1 MDEHYLGGK
10 ACLET
15 LKKKQGDDK
24 HTYFSAAKAALDM
37 QMSVSQS
44 VRKSV
49 TLIFLSDL
57 LVYFII
63 ANRTEMKL
71 IKSLNNPGQQY
82 NN

>member
-1 MDEHYLGGK
+1 
-10 ACLET
+10 
-15 LKKKQGDDK
+15 
-24 HTYFSAAKAALDM
+24 M

-44 VRKSV
+44 VCLKL

-71 IKSLNNPGQQY
+71 RQSLSILDINEIIKEL
-82 NN
+82 

>member
-1 MDEHYLGGK
+1 MSVSQSEILI
-10 ACLET
+10 
-15 LKKKQGDDK
+15 
-24 HTYFSAAKAALDM
+24 FSAAKAALDM

-44 VRKSV
+44 VCHSV

-71 IKSLNNPGQQY
+71 RQLLYNPRQNY
-82 NN
+82 DY